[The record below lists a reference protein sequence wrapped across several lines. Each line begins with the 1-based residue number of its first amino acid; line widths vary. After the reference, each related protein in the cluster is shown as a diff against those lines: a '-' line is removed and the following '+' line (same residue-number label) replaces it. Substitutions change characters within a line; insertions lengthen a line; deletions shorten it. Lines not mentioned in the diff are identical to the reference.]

1 MEEVLIKVNKMKVV
15 IEVNYKD
22 DTTSET
28 NDD

>member
-1 MEEVLIKVNKMKVV
+1 MKVVLIKMNKMKVV
-15 IEVNYKD
+15 IKLNYKD